1 MAIVPSINLSG
12 INLSG
17 LNLGAVNNARNSSR
31 TASRAATRVGAG
43 TSAARPAATSTAGRS
58 VSSAATKDVALGGA
72 RPAAPRPGAT
82 GVAKYSRD
90 PRYPDL
96 GPTAGRPEAPRPELS
111 PAEVGMY
118 EQQQTGYE
126 RTSGQALGLGT
137 RGPDFTG
144 RARGPQASLAAAMAS
159 RQRRRRPGSP
169 MV

>member
-43 TSAARPAATSTAGRS
+43 TSAARPAATSTASKG
-58 VSSAATKDVALGGA
+58 AALGGA
-72 RPAAPRPGAT
+72 RPAATSAAAPRPGAT

-159 RQRRRRPGSP
+159 RQRRRRPGFP